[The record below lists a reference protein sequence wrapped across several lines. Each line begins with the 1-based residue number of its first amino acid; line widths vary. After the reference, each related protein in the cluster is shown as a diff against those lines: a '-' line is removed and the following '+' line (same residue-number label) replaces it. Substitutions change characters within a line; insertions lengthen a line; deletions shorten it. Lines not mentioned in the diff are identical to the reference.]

1 MLVLTLLVTI
11 LALSILLAILYKMS
25 GDFLFPP
32 VIFTAVWLSSMIGVL
47 LSWGSYYEIECT
59 AYVVY
64 LVGAISFSIGG
75 ALVFL
80 LRRGNINGRTANLA
94 DHTYN
99 NHSIHCALDIGLI
112 VVIVGLPLYWRE
124 MSTLV
129 SGATDSSL
137 LFNIRQKMVELADE
151 RTTLSVVR
159 NCEIL
164 SILVSIAMAYEMDG
178 TRSRRWRTVIAV
190 AVTFMYGVISATKMS
205 LITIILYVFF
215 VYSIKRKHVNVR
227 TLLTISLICIIVFV
241 AGMLAINYSYMSFAS
256 TTDMLAFLFGRMVGA
271 WWLGGIVAFSQ
282 IAETPNIIISTQPIY
297 RFFLETARS
306 LGMNVYVPPKH
317 AEYLNFSPYADTN
330 AYTIYFCYFKDY
342 GWAGMVILMLF
353 LGAALVILYRKA
365 LRGGPV
371 AVQFYAMMCGAL
383 VLSFVTEHFFLGL
396 NFYLKAAIFYYV
408 LYKIVPALYSS
419 RRRIRVQHA

>member
-1 MLVLTLLVTI
+1 MLLVTI
-11 LALSILLAILYKMS
+11 LSLSMLLAMLYKMS

-32 VIFTAVWLSSMIGVL
+32 VIFTAVWLSSMIGIL

-80 LRRGNINGRTANLA
+80 LRRGNINGPTTNLA

-99 NHSIHCALDIGLI
+99 NHSIHSVLDIALL
-112 VVIVGLPLYWRE
+112 VAIVGLPLYWRE
-124 MSTLV
+124 MSNLAG
-129 SGATDSSL
+129 GATDDL
-137 LFNIRQKMVELADE
+137 FLFNIRQKMVELADE

-190 AVTFMYGVISATKMS
+190 AVTLMYGIISATKIS
-205 LITIILYVFF
+205 LVTIILYIFF
-215 VYSIKRKHVNVR
+215 TYSIKRKHVNAK
-227 TLLTISLICIIVFV
+227 TLVAMILICIIIFF
-241 AGMLAINYSYMSFAS
+241 AGMLTFNYAPMFFAS
-256 TTDMLAFLFGRMVGA
+256 TTDMLAFLFRSMLGA

-282 IAETPNIIISTQPIY
+282 IAETPNIVISTQPIY

-306 LGMNVYVPPKH
+306 LGINVYVPPKF
-317 AEYLNFSPYADTN
+317 AEYLNYSPYADTN
-330 AYTIYFCYFKDY
+330 AYSIYFCYFKDY

-371 AVQFYAMMCGAL
+371 AVQFYAMMCSGL
-383 VLSFVTEHFFLGL
+383 VLSFHSEHFFLGL

-419 RRRIRVQHA
+419 RRGIRVQHA